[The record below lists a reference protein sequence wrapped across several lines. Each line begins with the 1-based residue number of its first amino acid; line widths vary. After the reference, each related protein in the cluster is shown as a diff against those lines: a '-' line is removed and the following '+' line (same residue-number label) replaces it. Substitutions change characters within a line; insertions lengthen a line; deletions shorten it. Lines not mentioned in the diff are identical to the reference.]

1 MELIFAGLLDSISP
15 NSLMFLLLGVAIGV
29 VVGAI
34 PGINGPMAIALF
46 IPVTYYMT
54 PLTAIGFLV
63 GLNKGAFFGGA
74 VSAVLLRTPGTPEA
88 AATAWDGYPL
98 TRQGKGEKALRMA
111 LYSSVAGDFLSTVVL
126 ILVAAP
132 LAAVA
137 LFMGPAEIFALIS
150 LALTV
155 IAGIGTT
162 SIARGLIAAAF
173 GILVGLIGDE
183 PVTALPR
190 LTFDIYQLG
199 AGLSLIPVAIGLL
212 AFSEILLQLER
223 FAVRGGVEHSAH
235 VFSKKIEDRL
245 IGLREFFANW
255 RTLVRGSLIGIGV
268 GAMPGLGA
276 PVASF
281 MSYDQAM
288 KRSKHR
294 EEFGKG
300 RLEGIAASESANSSV
315 VASSLIPLFVLGIPG
330 NLAAA
335 MLMGA
340 FMIHGMQPGPLLF
353 KENAQLMYGI
363 YGSLLLASLFLLVI
377 GRFGLRL
384 FCKAVDIP
392 AIILY
397 PIVIFT
403 CLMGAYLGKSS
414 MFDVGVMLVFGVIG
428 YYMRKFDYSY
438 VAFLIG
444 FILAPEWERALQQV
458 VIISEFDTW
467 MFFQRPVAM
476 ILMGLTLFVI
486 VRTYMSSASARRRKR
501 AEDERAEAERAA
513 AGSNESN

>member
-1 MELIFAGLLDSISP
+1 MDLIAAGLLNAISP
-15 NSLMFLLLGVAIGV
+15 ASLMFVFVGVALGVMF
-29 VVGAI
+29 GAI

-46 IPVTYYMT
+46 IPITYYLT
-54 PLTAIGFLV
+54 PLLAIGFLV

-74 VSAVLLRTPGTPEA
+74 ISAVLLRTPGTPEA
-88 AATAWDGYPL
+88 AATSWDGYPL
-98 TRQGKGEKALRMA
+98 TQQGKGEKALRMA
-111 LYSSVAGDFLSTVVL
+111 LYGSVAGDIFATGVL
-126 ILVAAP
+126 IAIAAP

-155 IAGIGTT
+155 IAGIGTN
-162 SIARGLIAAAF
+162 SLFRGLIAACF
-173 GILVGLIGDE
+173 GLLVGQIGTE

-190 LTFDIYQLG
+190 LTFDMYQLG
-199 AGLSLIPVAIGLL
+199 GGLSLIPVAIGLL
-212 AFSEILLQLER
+212 AFSEILIQLER
-223 FAVRGGVEHSAH
+223 FANKGTAQHAAN
-235 VFSKKIEDRL
+235 VFSSRLEDRL
-245 IGLREFFANW
+245 LSVKEFFGNIK
-255 RTLVRGSLIGIGV
+255 TLIRGSAIGIFV

-288 KRSKHR
+288 KRSPHK

-300 RLEGIAASESANSSV
+300 RLEGIAASESANSAV

-363 YGSLLLASLFLLVI
+363 YGSLVIASLFLAVI

-384 FCKAVDIP
+384 FCKAVEIP
-392 AIILY
+392 AMILY

-403 CLMGAYLGKSS
+403 CVMGAYLGKSD
-414 MFDVGVMLVFGVIG
+414 MFDVGQGLA
-428 YYMRKFDYSY
+428 RK
-438 VAFLIG
+438 
-444 FILAPEWERALQQV
+444 
-458 VIISEFDTW
+458 
-467 MFFQRPVAM
+467 
-476 ILMGLTLFVI
+476 GLYF
-486 VRTYMSSASARRRKR
+486 AR
-501 AEDERAEAERAA
+501 
-513 AGSNESN
+513 

>member
-1 MELIFAGLLDSISP
+1 MEMIVAGLLDSISP
-15 NSLMFLLLGVAIGV
+15 ASLMFVFVGVAIGV
-29 VVGAI
+29 LIGAI

-46 IPVTYYMT
+46 IPVTYYMS

-88 AATAWDGYPL
+88 AATSWDGYPL
-98 TRQGKGEKALRMA
+98 TQQGKGEKALRMA
-111 LYSSVAGDFLSTVVL
+111 LYSSVAGDFVSTVVL
-126 ILVAAP
+126 IVIAAP

-155 IAGIGTT
+155 IAGIGTN
-162 SIARGLIAAAF
+162 SICRGLMAAGF
-173 GILVGLIGDE
+173 GILVGLIGTE

-190 LTFDIYQLG
+190 LTFDVYQLG
-199 AGLSLIPVAIGLL
+199 SGLSLIPVAIGLL

-223 FAVRGGVEHSAH
+223 FTGKGGSEHSTK
-235 VFSKKIEDRL
+235 FSKKREDRML
-245 IGLREFFANW
+245 SLKEFFASTK
-255 RTLVRGSLIGIGV
+255 TLLRGSLIGIGV

-281 MSYDQAM
+281 MSYDQAQ
-288 KRSKHR
+288 KRSGHK

-300 RLEGIAASESANSSV
+300 RLEGIAASESANSAV
-315 VASSLIPLFVLGIPG
+315 VGASLIPLFVLGIPG
-330 NLAAA
+330 NLAVA

-340 FMIHGMQPGPLLF
+340 FMIHGMQPGPLMF

-377 GRFGLRL
+377 GRFGLRF

-392 AIILY
+392 SMILY
-397 PIVIFT
+397 PIVVFT
-403 CLMGAYLGKSS
+403 CIMGAYLGKSS
-414 MFDVGVMLVFGVIG
+414 MFDVGVMLTFGFIG
-428 YYMRKFDYSY
+428 YFMRKFDYSY

-458 VIISEFDTW
+458 VIISEHDTF

-476 ILMGLTLFVI
+476 ILMALTLFVI
-486 VRTYMSSASARRRKR
+486 SRTFWNGIKNDRKKQKE
-501 AEDERAEAERAA
+501 AAAEA
-513 AGSNESN
+513 GQHKSD

>member
-1 MELIFAGLLDSISP
+1 MEMIFAGLLDSISP
-15 NSLMFLLLGVAIGV
+15 ASLMFVFIGVALGVLI
-29 VVGAI
+29 GAI

-98 TRQGKGEKALRMA
+98 TQQGKGEKALRMA
-111 LYSSVAGDFLSTVVL
+111 LYSSVAGDFISTVVL
-126 ILVAAP
+126 IVIAAP

-137 LFMGPAEIFALIS
+137 LFMGPSEIFALIS
-150 LALTV
+150 LALTI

-162 SIARGLIAAAF
+162 SICRGLMAASL
-173 GILVGLIGDE
+173 GILVGLVGTE

-190 LTFDIYQLG
+190 LTFDVYQFG
-199 AGLSLIPVAIGLL
+199 GGLSLIPVAIGLL
-212 AFSEILLQLER
+212 AFSEILLQVEK
-223 FAVRGGVEHSAH
+223 FMSKGGGQQAAH
-235 VFSKKIEDRL
+235 IFSKKLEDRFISL
-245 IGLREFFANW
+245 KEFLKSGK
-255 RTLVRGSLIGIGV
+255 TLLRGSLIGIGV

-288 KRSKHR
+288 KRSKKK

-300 RLEGIAASESANSSV
+300 SLEGIAASESANSSV

-377 GRFGLRL
+377 GRLGLRY

-392 AIILY
+392 SRILY

-403 CLMGAYLGKSS
+403 CIMGAYLGKSS
-414 MFDVGVMLVFGVIG
+414 MFDVGIMLAFGFIG

-458 VIISEFDTW
+458 VIISEYDTF

-476 ILMGLTLFVI
+476 ILMVLTFFMI
-486 VRTYMSSASARRRKR
+486 GRTFWCSISAGRKNKL
-501 AEDERAEAERAA
+501 EAA
-513 AGSNESN
+513 AAAEQAKNG

>member
-1 MELIFAGLLDSISP
+1 MEMIIAGLLDSLSP
-15 NSLMFLLLGVAIGV
+15 ESLMFLLLGVGIGV
-29 VVGAI
+29 LVGAI

-88 AATAWDGYPL
+88 AATVSDGYPL
-98 TRQGKGEKALRMA
+98 TRQGKGEKGLRMA
-111 LYSSVAGDFLSTVVL
+111 LYSSVAGDLLSTIVL
-126 ILVAAP
+126 IAIAAP

-137 LFMGPAEIFALIS
+137 LFMGPSEIFALIS

-162 SIARGLIAAAF
+162 SICRGMIAAAF
-173 GILVGLIGDE
+173 GILVGLVGTE

-190 LTFDIYQLG
+190 LTFDVYQLG

-223 FAVRGGVEHSAH
+223 FVGKADAQQSAYT
-235 VFSKKIEDRL
+235 FSTRPEDRFISL
-245 IGLREFFANW
+245 KEFFANF
-255 RTLVRGSLIGIGV
+255 RTLLRSSLIGIGV

-288 KRSKHR
+288 KRSRHP

-363 YGSLLLASLFLLVI
+363 YGSLVLASLFLLVI

-384 FCKAVDIP
+384 FCRAVDIP
-392 AIILY
+392 AMILY

-403 CLMGAYLGKSS
+403 CVMGAYLGKSS
-414 MFDVGVMLVFGVIG
+414 MFDVGVMLTFGFIG

-458 VIISEFDTW
+458 VIISEHDPF

-476 ILMGLTLFVI
+476 LLMGLTVFV
-486 VRTYMSSASARRRKR
+486 VARTFWSTMNRSRRKS
-501 AEDERAEAERAA
+501 
-513 AGSNESN
+513 G

>member
-1 MELIFAGLLDSISP
+1 MEMIIAGLLDSVSP
-15 NSLMFLLLGVAIGV
+15 ASLMFVFLGVAAGV
-29 VVGAI
+29 LIGAI

-46 IPVTYYMT
+46 IPVTYYMS

-111 LYSSVAGDFLSTVVL
+111 LYSSVAGDFISTVVL
-126 ILVAAP
+126 ILIAAP

-155 IAGIGTT
+155 IAGIGTS
-162 SIARGLIAAAF
+162 SIARGLIAAGF
-173 GILVGLIGDE
+173 GILLGLIGTE

-199 AGLSLIPVAIGLL
+199 SGLSLIPVAIGLL
-212 AFSEILLQLER
+212 AFSEIILQLEAIVTKGEAGR
-223 FAVRGGVEHSAH
+223 AAIN
-235 VFSKKIEDRL
+235 FSKKAADRL
-245 IGLREFFANW
+245 LPFKEFFSNIK
-255 RTLVRGSLIGIGV
+255 TLLRGSFIGIGV

-288 KRSKHR
+288 KRSEHK

-315 VASSLIPLFVLGIPG
+315 VAASLIPLFVLGIPG

-363 YGSLLLASLFLLVI
+363 YGSLLLASILLLVI
-377 GRFGLRL
+377 GRFGLRY
-384 FCKAVDIP
+384 FCKAVNIP
-392 AIILY
+392 SMILY

-414 MFDVGVMLVFGVIG
+414 MFDVGVMLTFGFVG
-428 YYMRKFDYSY
+428 YFMRKFDYSY

-444 FILAPEWERALQQV
+444 LILAPEWERALQQV
-458 VIISEFDTW
+458 VIISEYDTF

-476 ILMGLTLFVI
+476 LLMILTLFVI
-486 VRTYMSSASARRRKR
+486 SRTCWGGIAGRKKKKELD
-501 AEDERAEAERAA
+501 AAVEA
-513 AGSNESN
+513 AGTHKAD

>member
-1 MELIFAGLLDSISP
+1 MEMIVAGLLDSISP
-15 NSLMFLLLGVAIGV
+15 NSLMFVFLGVAIGV
-29 VVGAI
+29 LIGAI

-46 IPVTYYMT
+46 IPVTYYMSA
-54 PLTAIGFLV
+54 LTAIGFLI

-98 TRQGKGEKALRMA
+98 TQQGKGEKALRMA
-111 LYSSVAGDFLSTVVL
+111 LYSSVAGDIISTGVL
-126 ILVAAP
+126 IVIAAP

-155 IAGIGTT
+155 IAGIGTS
-162 SIARGLIAAAF
+162 SICRGLIAASF
-173 GILVGLIGDE
+173 GLAIGMIGTE

-199 AGLSLIPVAIGLL
+199 AGVKLIPVAIGLL
-212 AFSEILLQLER
+212 AFSEILIQLE
-223 FAVRGGVEHSAH
+223 GIMLKGVGEHAPN
-235 VFSKKIEDRL
+235 VFSNKKEDRFL
-245 IGLREFFANW
+245 SWKEFIDNYKTLLRGTA
-255 RTLVRGSLIGIGV
+255 IGIGV

-288 KRSKHR
+288 KRSPHK

-300 RLEGIAASESANSSV
+300 RLEGIGAAESANSAV
-315 VASSLIPLFVLGIPG
+315 VAASLIPLFVLGIPG
-330 NLAAA
+330 NLAVA

-340 FMIHGMQPGPLLF
+340 FMIHGMQPGPLMF
-353 KENAQLMYGI
+353 QENAQLMYGV
-363 YGSLLLASLFLLVI
+363 YGSLVIASLFLFII
-377 GRFGLRL
+377 GRFGLKL
-384 FCKAVDIP
+384 FCKAVEIP
-392 AIILY
+392 AAILY
-397 PIVIFT
+397 PIIIFT
-403 CLMGAYLGKSS
+403 CIMGSYLGQSS
-414 MFDVGVMLVFGVIG
+414 MFDVMVMLIFGVIG
-428 YYMRKFDYSY
+428 YFMRKFDFSY

-458 VIISEFDTW
+458 VIISQLDTF
-467 MFFQRPVAM
+467 MFFRRPVA
-476 ILMGLTLFVI
+476 IALMALTFFVI
-486 VRTYMSSASARRRKR
+486 GRTFWTGLKAK
-501 AEDERAEAERAA
+501 E
-513 AGSNESN
+513 

>member
-1 MELIFAGLLDSISP
+1 MEMIFAGLLDSISP
-15 NSLMFLLLGVAIGV
+15 ASIMFVLIGVAIGV
-29 VVGAI
+29 MIGAI

-46 IPVTYYMT
+46 IPITYYMT

-98 TRQGKGEKALRMA
+98 TQQGKGEKALRMA
-111 LYSSVAGDFLSTVVL
+111 LYSSVAGDFISTIVL
-126 ILVAAP
+126 ILIAAP

-162 SIARGLIAAAF
+162 SICRGLMAAGL
-173 GILVGLIGDE
+173 GILLGLIGTE

-190 LTFDIYQLG
+190 LTFDVYQLG
-199 AGLSLIPVAIGLL
+199 SGLSLIPVAIGLL
-212 AFSEILLQLER
+212 AFSEILIQLER
-223 FAVRGGVEHSAH
+223 FTGKVSGKQTAH
-235 VFSKKIEDRL
+235 VFSDKPEDRL
-245 IGLREFFANW
+245 LSLKEFFANTK
-255 RTLVRGSLIGIGV
+255 TLLRGSLIGIGV

-288 KRSKHR
+288 KRSKHK

-300 RLEGIAASESANSSV
+300 RLEGIGASESANSSV
-315 VASSLIPLFVLGIPG
+315 VAASLIPLFVLGIPG

-363 YGSLLLASLFLLVI
+363 YGSLVLASILLLVI

-392 AIILY
+392 AMILY
-397 PIVIFT
+397 PIVVFT
-403 CLMGAYLGKSS
+403 CIMGAYLGKSS
-414 MFDVGVMLVFGVIG
+414 MFDVGVMLTFGFIG
-428 YYMRKFDYSY
+428 YFMRKFDYSY

-458 VIISEFDTW
+458 VIISQYDTF

-476 ILMGLTLFVI
+476 ILMVLAVFV
-486 VRTYMSSASARRRKR
+486 VARTFWTSINANRKKKADEAIR
-501 AEDERAEAERAA
+501 AEQAKN
-513 AGSNESN
+513 G

>member
-1 MELIFAGLLDSISP
+1 MEAILAGLSDAVSP
-15 NSLMFLLLGVAIGV
+15 ASLMFLFAGVAIGV
-29 VVGAI
+29 LIGAI

-46 IPVTYYMT
+46 IPITYYMT

-63 GLNKGAFFGGA
+63 GLNKGAFYGGA
-74 VSAVLLRTPGTPEA
+74 VSAVLLRAPGTPEA
-88 AATAWDGYPL
+88 AATSWDGYPL
-98 TRQGKGEKALRMA
+98 TKQGKGEKALRMA
-111 LYSSVAGDFLSTVVL
+111 LYSSVAGDFISTIVL
-126 ILVAAP
+126 ILIAAP

-137 LFMGPAEIFALIS
+137 LFMGPSEIFALIT

-155 IAGIGTT
+155 IAGIGTN
-162 SIARGLIAAAF
+162 SISRGLMAAGLGIAA
-173 GILVGLIGDE
+173 GLIGTE

-199 AGLSLIPVAIGLL
+199 SGLSLIPVAIGLL
-212 AFSEILLQLER
+212 AFSEILLQIEKLTTK
-223 FAVRGGVEHSAH
+223 GGGEHLAH
-235 VFSKKIEDRL
+235 KFSKKLEDRL
-245 IGLREFFANW
+245 ISVKEFFANTK
-255 RTLVRGSLIGIGV
+255 TLLRGCFIGIGV

-281 MSYDQAM
+281 MSYDRAM
-288 KRSKHR
+288 KKSKHK

-353 KENAQLMYGI
+353 EENAQLMYGI
-363 YGSLLLASLFLLVI
+363 YGSLVLASLFLLII

-384 FCKAVDIP
+384 FCKAVNIP
-392 AIILY
+392 AKILY

-403 CLMGAYLGKSS
+403 CIMGAYLAKSS
-414 MFDVGVMLVFGVIG
+414 MFDVSVMLVFGFIG
-428 YYMRKFDYSY
+428 YFMRKFDFSY

-458 VIISEFDTW
+458 VIISEHDPM

-476 ILMGLTLFVI
+476 LLMGLALFVI
-486 VRTYMSSASARRRKR
+486 VRTFWTSINTSRKKR
-501 AEDERAEAERAA
+501 ADAAA
-513 AGSNESN
+513 AGG

>member
-1 MELIFAGLLDSISP
+1 MEMILAGLMDSISP
-15 NSLMFLLLGVAIGV
+15 ISLMYVFLGVAIGV
-29 VVGAI
+29 MIGAI

-46 IPVTYYMT
+46 IPITYYMT

-88 AATAWDGYPL
+88 AATSWDGYPL
-98 TRQGKGEKALRMA
+98 TQQGKGEKALRMA
-111 LYSSVAGDFLSTVVL
+111 LYSSVAGDFISTVVL
-126 ILVAAP
+126 VLIAAP

-162 SIARGLIAAAF
+162 SICRGLIAAGLGLLA
-173 GILVGLIGDE
+173 GLIGTE

-190 LTFDIYQLG
+190 LTFDVYQLG
-199 AGLSLIPVAIGLL
+199 GGLSLVPVAIGLL
-212 AFSEILLQLER
+212 AFSEILIQMER
-223 FAVRGGVEHSAH
+223 FTGKGSGAH
-235 VFSKKIEDRL
+235 AANVFSSKREDRML
-245 IGLREFFANW
+245 SLKEFFANT
-255 RTLVRGSLIGIGV
+255 RTLLRGSAIGIGV

-288 KRSKHR
+288 KRSKHK
-294 EEFGKG
+294 EEFGQG

-340 FMIHGMQPGPLLF
+340 FMIFGMQPGPLMF

-363 YGSLLLASLFLLVI
+363 YGSLIIASLFLAVI
-377 GRFGLRL
+377 GRFGLRM
-384 FCKAVDIP
+384 FCKAVEIP
-392 AIILY
+392 AMVLY

-403 CLMGAYLGKSS
+403 CIMGAYLGRSD
-414 MFDVGVMLVFGVIG
+414 MFDVGVMLTFGVIG
-428 YYMRKFDYSY
+428 YFMRKFDFSY

-444 FILAPEWERALQQV
+444 FILVPEWERTLQQV
-458 VIISEFDTW
+458 VIISENNPT
-467 MFFQRPVAM
+467 MFFERPVALG
-476 ILMGLTLFVI
+476 LMVLTFFVI
-486 VRTYMSSASARRRKR
+486 GKTFWGNIRAGRDCREPKAKASPQ
-501 AEDERAEAERAA
+501 AEND
-513 AGSNESN
+513 

>member
-1 MELIFAGLLDSISP
+1 MEMIIAGLLDSISP
-15 NSLMFLLLGVAIGV
+15 ASLVFVLVGVAIGV
-29 VVGAI
+29 LIGAI

-46 IPVTYYMT
+46 IPITYYMT
-54 PLTAIGFLV
+54 PLTAVGFLV

-98 TRQGKGEKALRMA
+98 TQQGKGEKALRMA
-111 LYSSVAGDFLSTVVL
+111 LYSSVAGDFISTVVL
-126 ILVAAP
+126 IVIAAP
-132 LAAVA
+132 LAAIA

-162 SIARGLIAAAF
+162 SICRGLIAAGF
-173 GILVGLIGDE
+173 GILLGLIGTE

-199 AGLSLIPVAIGLL
+199 SGLSLIPVAIGLL
-212 AFSEILLQLER
+212 AFSEILLQVEK
-223 FAVRGGVEHSAH
+223 FTVKGGGEHSAH
-235 VFSKKIEDRL
+235 VFSTKLEDRL
-245 IGLREFFANW
+245 ISLKEFFKNTK
-255 RTLVRGSLIGIGV
+255 TLLRGSLIGIGV

-288 KRSKHR
+288 KRSKHK

-377 GRFGLRL
+377 GRLGLRF

-392 AIILY
+392 AKILY

-403 CLMGAYLGKSS
+403 CIMGSYLGKSS
-414 MFDVGVMLVFGVIG
+414 MFDVGIMLAFGFIG
-428 YYMRKFDYSY
+428 YFMRKFDYSY

-444 FILAPEWERALQQV
+444 FILAPEWERSLQQV
-458 VIISEFDTW
+458 VIISEYDSF
-467 MFFQRPVAM
+467 MFLQRPVAM
-476 ILMGLTLFVI
+476 ILMVLTFFV
-486 VRTYMSSASARRRKR
+486 VGRTFWCSISAGRKKR
-501 AEDERAEAERAA
+501 LEEAATA
-513 AGSNESN
+513 QQAKNG

>member
-1 MELIFAGLLDSISP
+1 MEMILAGLLDSISP
-15 NSLMFLLLGVAIGV
+15 QSLMFLFVGVTIGV

-88 AATAWDGYPL
+88 AATSWDGYPL
-98 TRQGKGEKALRMA
+98 TQQGKGEKGLRMA
-111 LYSSVAGDFLSTVVL
+111 LYSSVAGDLLSTIVL
-126 ILVAAP
+126 IAIAAP

-137 LFMGPAEIFALIS
+137 LFMGPTEIFALIS

-162 SIARGLIAAAF
+162 SIGRGLAAAAF
-173 GILVGLIGDE
+173 GITVGLIGTE

-212 AFSEILLQLER
+212 AFSEIILQLEKI
-223 FAVRGGVEHSAH
+223 ALAGGAAKCAH
-235 VFSKKIEDRL
+235 KFSTKHEDRF
-245 IGLREFFANW
+245 IGLKEFFSNFK
-255 RTLVRGSLIGIGV
+255 TLLRSSLIGIGV

-288 KRSKHR
+288 KRSKHK

-353 KENAQLMYGI
+353 QENAQLMYGI
-363 YGSLLLASLFLLVI
+363 YGSLVLASLFLLLI

-384 FCKAVDIP
+384 FCRAVNIP
-392 AIILY
+392 SMVLY

-414 MFDVGVMLVFGVIG
+414 MFDVGVMLTFGVLG
-428 YYMRKFDYSY
+428 YFMRKFDYSY

-458 VIISEFDTW
+458 VIISENDPF

-476 ILMGLTLFVI
+476 ALMVLTVFVI
-486 VRTYMSSASARRRKR
+486 VRTFWKSLQEGKKKR
-501 AEDERAEAERAA
+501 AATL
-513 AGSNESN
+513 AGHQQ

>member
-1 MELIFAGLLDSISP
+1 MELIIAGLLDSVSP
-15 NSLMFLLLGVAIGV
+15 NSLMFLFIGVAIGV
-29 VVGAI
+29 LVGAI

-46 IPVTYYMT
+46 IPITYYMT

-88 AATAWDGYPL
+88 AATAWDGYAL
-98 TRQGKGEKALRMA
+98 TQQGKGEKALRMA
-111 LYSSVAGDFLSTVVL
+111 LYSSVAGDFLSTLVL
-126 ILVAAP
+126 IMIAAP

-155 IAGIGTT
+155 IAGIGTS
-162 SIARGLIAAAF
+162 SIGRGLVAASF
-173 GILVGLIGDE
+173 GILLGLVGTE

-190 LTFDIYQLG
+190 LTFDVYQLG
-199 AGLSLIPVAIGLL
+199 GGLSLIPVAIGLL
-212 AFSEILLQLER
+212 AFSEILIQLER
-223 FAVRGGVEHSAH
+223 FTVKGGAEHAAH
-235 VFSKKIEDRL
+235 VFSSKLEDRYITL
-245 IGLREFFANW
+245 KEFLSNFK
-255 RTLVRGSLIGIGV
+255 TLLRGSLIGIGV

-288 KRSKHR
+288 KRSPHK

-363 YGSLLLASLFLLVI
+363 YGSLMLASLFLLVI

-392 AIILY
+392 AMILY

-414 MFDVGVMLVFGVIG
+414 LFDVGVMLTFGFIG

-438 VAFLIG
+438 VALLIG

-458 VIISEFDTW
+458 VIISENEPL
-467 MFFQRPVAM
+467 MFVQRPVAM
-476 ILMGLTLFVI
+476 VLMGLTLFVV
-486 VRTYMSSASARRRKR
+486 VRTFWTGMKASRKKR
-501 AEDERAEAERAA
+501 AEASAA
-513 AGSNESN
+513 ALDRND

>member
-1 MELIFAGLLDSISP
+1 MEMILAGLLDSISLE
-15 NSLMFLLLGVAIGV
+15 SLMFLFLGVTVGV

-46 IPVTYYMT
+46 IPITYYMT

-98 TRQGKGEKALRMA
+98 TLQGKGEKALRMA
-111 LYSSVAGDFLSTVVL
+111 LYSSVAGDLLSTLVL
-126 ILVAAP
+126 IVIAAP
-132 LAAVA
+132 LAAIA
-137 LFMGPAEIFALIS
+137 LFMGPAELFALIS
-150 LALTV
+150 VALTV

-162 SIARGLIAAAF
+162 SIGRGLIAASF
-173 GILVGLIGDE
+173 GILVGLVGTE

-199 AGLSLIPVAIGLL
+199 SGLSLIPVAIGLL

-223 FAVRGGVEHSAH
+223 FTGKGGAEHSAH
-235 VFSKKIEDRL
+235 VFSLKPEDRFV
-245 IGLREFFANW
+245 GLKEFFSNFK
-255 RTLVRGSLIGIGV
+255 TLLRGSLIGIGV

-288 KRSKHR
+288 KRSPHK

-363 YGSLLLASLFLLVI
+363 YGSLVLASLFLLVI
-377 GRFGLRL
+377 GRFGLRF

-392 AIILY
+392 AMILY

-414 MFDVGVMLVFGVIG
+414 LFDVGVMLTFGFLG

-458 VIISEFDTW
+458 VIISENDPL
-467 MFFQRPVAM
+467 MFVQRPVAM
-476 ILMGLTLFVI
+476 LLMGLTLFVI
-486 VRTYMSSASARRRKR
+486 VRTIWVSMKEGRRKR
-501 AEDERAEAERAA
+501 SEARAA
-513 AGSNESN
+513 APDSKL

>member
-1 MELIFAGLLDSISP
+1 MEMIVAGLLDSLSP
-15 NSLMFLLLGVAIGV
+15 ASLMFVFVGVAIGV
-29 VVGAI
+29 LIGAI

-46 IPVTYYMT
+46 IPVTYYMS

-74 VSAVLLRTPGTPEA
+74 ISAVLLRTPGTPEA

-98 TRQGKGEKALRMA
+98 TQQGKGEKALRMA
-111 LYSSVAGDFLSTVVL
+111 LYSSVAGDFISTGVL
-126 ILVAAP
+126 IVIAAP

-155 IAGIGTT
+155 IAGIGTS
-162 SIARGLIAAAF
+162 SICRGLIAACL
-173 GILVGLIGDE
+173 GLVVGMIGTE

-199 AGLSLIPVAIGLL
+199 AGVRLIPVAIGLL
-212 AFSEILLQLER
+212 AFSEILIQLEK
-223 FAVRGGVEHSAH
+223 FTDKDGGEHAPN
-235 VFSKKIEDRL
+235 VFSSKKEDRL
-245 IGLREFFANW
+245 LSWKEFIGNIK
-255 RTLVRGSLIGIGV
+255 TLLRGSAIGIGV

-288 KRSKHR
+288 KRSKHK

-300 RLEGIAASESANSSV
+300 RLEGIGASESANSAV
-315 VASSLIPLFVLGIPG
+315 VGASLIPLFVLGIPG
-330 NLAAA
+330 NLAVA

-340 FMIHGMQPGPLLF
+340 FMIHGMQPGPLMF

-363 YGSLLLASLFLLVI
+363 YGSLIIASFFLLII
-377 GRFGLRL
+377 GQFGLRL
-384 FCKAVDIP
+384 FCKAVEIP
-392 AIILY
+392 ASILY
-397 PIVIFT
+397 PVIIFT
-403 CLMGAYLGKSS
+403 CIMGSYLGQSS
-414 MFDVGVMLVFGVIG
+414 MFDVIVMLVFGVVG
-428 YYMRKFDYSY
+428 YFMRKFDFTY

-458 VIISEFDTW
+458 VIISQFDTW
-467 MFFQRPVAM
+467 MFFRRPVAM
-476 ILMGLTLFVI
+476 GLMALTFFVI
-486 VRTYMSSASARRRKR
+486 GKTFWGNFKARK
-501 AEDERAEAERAA
+501 
-513 AGSNESN
+513 

>member
-1 MELIFAGLLDSISP
+1 MDLIIAGLLDSVTP
-15 NSLMFLLLGVAIGV
+15 NSLMFLFIGV
-29 VVGAI
+29 SVGVLIGAI

-46 IPVTYYMT
+46 IPITYYMT

-88 AATAWDGYPL
+88 AATSWDGYPL
-98 TRQGKGEKALRMA
+98 TQQGKGEKALRMA
-111 LYSSVAGDFLSTVVL
+111 LYSSVAGDFLSTIVL
-126 ILVAAP
+126 IVIAAP

-155 IAGIGTT
+155 IAGIGTS
-162 SIARGLIAAAF
+162 SIGRGLMAAAF
-173 GILVGLIGDE
+173 GILLGLIGTE

-190 LTFDIYQLG
+190 LTFDVYQLG
-199 AGLSLIPVAIGLL
+199 SGLSLIPVAIGLL
-212 AFSEILLQLER
+212 AFSEILIQLER
-223 FAVRGGVEHSAH
+223 FTVKGGGEQSAH
-235 VFSKKIEDRL
+235 VFSSKPEDRF
-245 IGLREFFANW
+245 IPFKEFFKSFK
-255 RTLVRGSLIGIGV
+255 TLLRGSLIGIGV

-288 KRSKHR
+288 KRSKHK

-363 YGSLLLASLFLLVI
+363 YGSLVLASLFLLVI
-377 GRFGLRL
+377 GRFGLRF

-392 AIILY
+392 AMVLY

-403 CLMGAYLGKSS
+403 CVMGAYLGKSS
-414 MFDVGVMLVFGVIG
+414 LFDVGVMLTFGLIG
-428 YYMRKFDYSY
+428 YFMRKFDYSY
-438 VAFLIG
+438 VALLIG

-458 VIISEFDTW
+458 VIISQNDTY
-467 MFFQRPVAM
+467 MFLQRPVAM
-476 ILMGLTLFVI
+476 GLMVLTLFVV
-486 VRTYMSSASARRRKR
+486 VRTFWGSYKGNQKKSDANMS
-501 AEDERAEAERAA
+501 
-513 AGSNESN
+513 

>member
-1 MELIFAGLLDSISP
+1 MELIIAGLLDSITP
-15 NSLMFLLLGVAIGV
+15 NSLMFLLIGV
-29 VVGAI
+29 SVGVLIGAI

-46 IPVTYYMT
+46 IPITYYMT

-88 AATAWDGYPL
+88 AATSWDGYPL
-98 TRQGKGEKALRMA
+98 TQQGKGEKALRMA
-111 LYSSVAGDFLSTVVL
+111 LYSSVAGDFLSTIVL
-126 ILVAAP
+126 IVIAAP

-155 IAGIGTT
+155 IAGIGTS
-162 SIARGLIAAAF
+162 SIGRGLMAAAF
-173 GILVGLIGDE
+173 GILLGLIGTE

-190 LTFDIYQLG
+190 LTFDVYQLG
-199 AGLSLIPVAIGLL
+199 SGLSLIPVAIGLL
-212 AFSEILLQLER
+212 AFSEILIQLER
-223 FAVRGGVEHSAH
+223 FTVKGGGEQSAH
-235 VFSKKIEDRL
+235 KFSSKPEDRF
-245 IGLREFFANW
+245 IPFKEFFSSFK
-255 RTLVRGSLIGIGV
+255 TLLRGSFIGIGV

-288 KRSKHR
+288 KRSKHKD
-294 EEFGKG
+294 EFGKG

-363 YGSLLLASLFLLVI
+363 YGSLVLASLFLLVI
-377 GRFGLRL
+377 GRFGLRF

-392 AIILY
+392 AMVLY

-403 CLMGAYLGKSS
+403 CVMGAYLGKSS
-414 MFDVGVMLVFGVIG
+414 LFDVGVMLTFGLIG
-428 YYMRKFDYSY
+428 YFMRKFDYSY
-438 VAFLIG
+438 VALLIG

-458 VIISEFDTW
+458 VIISQNDTY
-467 MFFQRPVAM
+467 MFLQRPVAM
-476 ILMGLTLFVI
+476 GLMVLTLFVV
-486 VRTYMSSASARRRKR
+486 VRTFW
-501 AEDERAEAERAA
+501 
-513 AGSNESN
+513 GSFKGKQKQSDAKT